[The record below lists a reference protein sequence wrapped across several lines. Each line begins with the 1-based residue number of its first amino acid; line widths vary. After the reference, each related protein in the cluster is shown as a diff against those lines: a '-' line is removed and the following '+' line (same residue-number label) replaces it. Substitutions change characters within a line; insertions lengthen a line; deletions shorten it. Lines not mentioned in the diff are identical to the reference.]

1 MGKNERR
8 YIFHLYRTDG
18 QSLILHPFANSDRL
32 RAALETQEIEGRY
45 GAEPPVALLTSFRN
59 DLYRNVEV
67 AVRRFLSDARFVP
80 RFLISAGAFFASFMI
95 LSYAVPD
102 PILIVDELLVAV
114 GAGIGAYLFLG
125 RRDMGSDAAMKKRIA
140 LRNAVD
146 QIKFVPSGFLARVE
160 QELQRTES
168 GEFEEA
174 VRSIL
179 EPEPSRGADQARSQ
193 LAAEDRAEA
202 AQFVQ
207 LLEEKYRF
215 KRLRREE
222 KVLRSYASRA
232 ASDRG
237 DSLRRWSDTKK
248 LDLPLYAVYKR
259 FKRTVE
265 RV

>member
-1 MGKNERR
+1 MGKKERK

-18 QSLILHPFANSDRL
+18 QSLILHPFENSDRL
-32 RAALETQEIEGRY
+32 RSSLETQEIEGRY

-59 DLYRNVEV
+59 DLYRSAEV

-102 PILIVDELLVAV
+102 PILIVDELLGAVA
-114 GAGIGAYLFLG
+114 AGIGSYVFLG
-125 RRDMGSDAAMKKRIA
+125 RRDMGSDAAMKKRIS
-140 LRNAVD
+140 LRNAID

-168 GEFEEA
+168 GNFEEA

-179 EPEPSRGADQARSQ
+179 EPEPSGDPEQARPQ
-193 LAAEDRAEA
+193 LPAEDRAEA

-232 ASDRG
+232 ASDPG

>member
-8 YIFHLYRTDG
+8 YIFHLYRADG
-18 QSLILHPFANSDRL
+18 QSLILHPFLNSDRL

-59 DLYRNVEV
+59 DLYRSVEE

-80 RFLISAGAFFASFMI
+80 RFLLSSGAFFASFMI

-102 PILIVDELLVAV
+102 PILIVDELLVAIA
-114 GAGIGAYLFLG
+114 AGIGTYLFLG
-125 RRDMGSDAAMKKRIA
+125 RRDLGSDAAMKKRIA
-140 LRNAVD
+140 LRNSVD

-168 GEFEEA
+168 GDFESA

-179 EPEPSRGADQARSQ
+179 EEQAKPQ
-193 LAAEDRAEA
+193 LAAEERAEA
-202 AQFVQ
+202 EQFVQ

-222 KVLRSYASRA
+222 KVLRTYASRA

>member
-32 RAALETQEIEGRY
+32 RSALETQEIEGRY

-114 GAGIGAYLFLG
+114 AAGIGAYLFLG

-146 QIKFVPSGFLARVE
+146 QIKFVPSAFLARVE

-168 GEFEEA
+168 GNFEEA

-179 EPEPSRGADQARSQ
+179 EPNGGSEQAKPQ
-193 LAAEDRAEA
+193 VAAEDRAEA